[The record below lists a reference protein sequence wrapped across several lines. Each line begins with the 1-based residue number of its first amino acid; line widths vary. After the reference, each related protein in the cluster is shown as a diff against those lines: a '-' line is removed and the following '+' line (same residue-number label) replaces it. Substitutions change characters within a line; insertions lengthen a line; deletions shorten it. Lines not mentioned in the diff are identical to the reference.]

1 MQNRPRKKW
10 PIALIAGVIFISLLA
25 GGCSNKPASQ
35 QAKDVAVKAMKV
47 DQRDAPIT
55 YEFVGQVVAKDQVEI
70 RAKVAGNIVQKMV
83 TGGATVQAGQP
94 LFVIDRKQYDAS
106 LLNAKAT
113 LIQSEATLSQAQ
125 RDLFRYEQLAA
136 QGAVS
141 QQIYDNALTQ
151 VHQTSAVVEANR
163 AKVAQAE
170 ADLQDTLV
178 VSPLSGRIDVKDLSS
193 GSFVQAGSTTIAT
206 VSSVDPVFV
215 QFSISENEYL
225 NFAKKGGGNSPAEW
239 FGALTLILSDGSQ
252 YAFNGAIEQV
262 DKGLAQN
269 TGTLTLKA
277 AFPNPQHILVPGMFG
292 RIVAQGGVR
301 QGAIMIPQRALQQIL
316 GKNFVTVVDADGK
329 AESRPIKLGPQ
340 VGTMLIVEE
349 GLNLGEIVVVD
360 GFQKAQPGTP
370 LNVTMLGPE
379 ELQSPAK
386 N

>member
-1 MQNRPRKKW
+1 MQIRPRKKW
-10 PIALIAGVIFISLLA
+10 PIVLTVGVLFISLLA
-25 GGCSNKPASQ
+25 AGCSSKQASQ
-35 QAKDVAVKAMKV
+35 QPKEVAVKAMKV
-47 DQRDAPIT
+47 VQQDAPIT
-55 YEFVGQVVAKDQVEI
+55 YEFVGQVGAKDQVEI

-125 RDLFRYEQLAA
+125 RDLARYEQLAA

-141 QQIYDNALTQ
+141 QQVYDNALTQ

-215 QFSISENEYL
+215 QFSMSENEYL

-252 YAFNGAIEQV
+252 YAFSGAIEQV

-349 GLNLGEIVVVD
+349 GLNLGETVVVD

-370 LNVTMLGPE
+370 LNVTMLAPE

>member
-1 MQNRPRKKW
+1 MQTRPTRKW
-10 PIALIAGVIFISLLA
+10 PIALIVGVLFISLLA
-25 GGCSNKPASQ
+25 AGCGNKQASQ
-35 QAKDVAVKAMKV
+35 QPKEVAVKAMKV
-47 DQRDAPIT
+47 IQQDAPIT
-55 YEFVGQVVAKDQVEI
+55 YEFVGQVAAKDQVEI

-83 TGGATVQAGQP
+83 NGGATVQAGQP
-94 LFVIDRKQYDAS
+94 LFVIDRKQYDAA
-106 LLNAKAT
+106 LLNTRAT
-113 LIQSEATLSQAQ
+113 LVQSEATLSQAQ
-125 RDLFRYEQLAA
+125 RDLARYEQLVA

-151 VHQTSAVVEANR
+151 VQQSAAVVEANR
-163 AKVAQAE
+163 AKVVQAE
-170 ADLQDTLV
+170 ADIQDTLV

-193 GSFVQAGSTTIAT
+193 GSFVQAGATTIAT

-215 QFSISENEYL
+215 QFSMSENEYL
-225 NFAKKGGGNSPAEW
+225 NFAKKGSGNSPTEW

-252 YAFNGAIEQV
+252 YPFPGAIEQV

-277 AFPNPQHILVPGMFG
+277 AFPNPQHMLVPGMFG
-292 RIVAQGGVR
+292 RLVAQGGIR
-301 QGAIMIPQRALQQIL
+301 QGAMMIPQRALQQIL
-316 GKNFVTVVDADGK
+316 GKNFVTVVDANGK

-349 GLNLGEIVVVD
+349 GLNLNDTVVVD

-370 LNVTMLGPE
+370 LNVTMIAPE